1 MLSFFVLHYL
11 TLMKQLFICLLF
23 SLSASIIWGQQA
35 PKKTLAFDS
44 NKKSYTLDAACGTC
58 MFKMKGT
65 GCTLAVK
72 YNDTCYYVTGT
83 DIDDHGDAHDKTG
96 FCNAIRQAK
105 VQGELKDGK
114 FAVTYFELLKPKS
127 IF

>member
-1 MLSFFVLHYL
+1 MKSLIISLL
-11 TLMKQLFICLLF
+11 TTLFTTVTFGQIATKKQLLF
-23 SLSASIIWGQQA
+23 D
-35 PKKTLAFDS
+35 K
-44 NKKSYTLDAACGTC
+44 NKQVYTLDAACGTC

-72 YNDTCYYVTGT
+72 YSDTCYFVIGT
-83 DIDDHGDAHDKTG
+83 DIDDHGDAHDKAG
-96 FCNAIRQAK
+96 FCNAIKQAK